1 MGNIIPAWR
10 KARKGKIS
18 RQDIVDFDKDIEKN
32 LLMLHNELKNKT
44 YSPKKLVNFILRDP
58 KTRKI
63 SKADFRDRV
72 VHHSLMNIIAPIF
85 EKGFIYDSCA
95 GRIGK
100 GTLLALQRFEK
111 FFRIVSNNCKNNK
124 NRFNDNNFVNGY
136 CLKADIK
143 QYFPNIDH
151 SILLNILKRK
161 IKDENVI
168 WLIQQIIN
176 ANSESQREITF
187 WLDKKGI
194 PLGNYTS
201 QFFANLYL
209 NELDQFVK
217 HKLKIKYYIRYVD
230 DFVIFHK
237 SKEQLEI
244 WKDSIDKFLKERLK
258 IELHPQ
264 KSRIIPLSKGV
275 DFVGFRNFANFR
287 LLRKRNIRKMN
298 QKISLYKI
306 GKKSFSSLKD
316 SYQGWQAYARWANTY
331 KLREETKKKIIGV
344 LLDKI

>member
-1 MGNIIPAWR
+1 MGNLTLAWR
-10 KARKGKIS
+10 NARKGKTSIPEVMAFDENVERNLIS
-18 RQDIVDFDKDIEKN
+18 
-32 LLMLHNELKNKT
+32 LHKELVSKT
-44 YSPKKLVNFILRDP
+44 YKPRPLSTFVLRDP
-58 KTRKI
+58 KTRVI
-63 SKADFRDRV
+63 SKSDFRDRV
-72 VHHSLMNIIAPIF
+72 VHHALIRVIGNIF
-85 EKGFIYDSCA
+85 ELTFIYDSCA
-95 GRIGK
+95 NQKNK
-100 GTLLALQRFEK
+100 GTSLA
-111 FFRIVSNNCKNNK
+111 I
-124 NRFNDNNFVNGY
+124 NRFRTFQCKATLNYSKPAF